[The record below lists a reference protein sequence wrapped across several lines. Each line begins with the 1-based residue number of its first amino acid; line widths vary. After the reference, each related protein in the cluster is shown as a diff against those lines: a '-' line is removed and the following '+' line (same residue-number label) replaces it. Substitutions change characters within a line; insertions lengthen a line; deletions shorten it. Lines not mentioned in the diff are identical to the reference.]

1 MTSNKAYEFC
11 RKSVKLKSTPKY
23 VKLQMKDFMKVCEGK
38 NKKKVANIDWTGRV
52 VYVGVDLSQSNDNT
66 SVAMVSVD
74 ENNNVLAE
82 SWAFIPAGRIAEKTV
97 IEKVD
102 YQELLSTGKVIAC
115 GDKVIDYGAV
125 EEFILSLE
133 EKYGVHIQ
141 AIGYD
146 RYNALSTAQKLE
158 SIGYNTVEIRQH
170 SSVLH
175 PSTKLLK
182 EKILSEEFAYTENKL
197 LEINF
202 QNARCTYD
210 TNKNAYV
217 NKKKSTGKIDMVVS
231 IIHAMDL
238 AEQDVF
244 LNAGSF
250 DIQII

>member
-1 MTSNKAYEFC
+1 M
-11 RKSVKLKSTPKY
+11 
-23 VKLQMKDFMKVCEGK
+23 
-38 NKKKVANIDWTGRV
+38 
-52 VYVGVDLSQSNDNT
+52 
-66 SVAMVSVD
+66 
-74 ENNNVLAE
+74 
-82 SWAFIPAGRIAEKTV
+82 
-97 IEKVD
+97 
-102 YQELLSTGKVIAC
+102 
-115 GDKVIDYGAV
+115 
-125 EEFILSLE
+125 
-133 EKYGVHIQ
+133 
-141 AIGYD
+141 
-146 RYNALSTAQKLE
+146 
-158 SIGYNTVEIRQH
+158 EIRQH

-175 PSTKLLK
+175 PPTKLLK

-231 IIHAMDL
+231 IINAMYL